1 MNLLEFMG
9 YCFAPFLCLTL
20 LTTFVLWYMKD
31 NSK

>member
-20 LTTFVLWYMKD
+20 LTTFVVWYVKD
-31 NSK
+31 NSR